1 MTTVTIPFC
10 GVPLGTTFFDPNT
23 GRRYVKVDHHLAELE
38 TQGDWGN
45 PALERHGFDAMETV
59 RIRTNPPG
67 EW

>member
-45 PALERHGFDAMETV
+45 PVLERHGFDAMETV
-59 RIRTNPPG
+59 RIRTD
-67 EW
+67 E

>member
-1 MTTVTIPFC
+1 MTTVTLPFC

-45 PALERHGFDAMETV
+45 PVLERHGFDAMETV
-59 RIRTNPPG
+59 RIRTD
-67 EW
+67 E